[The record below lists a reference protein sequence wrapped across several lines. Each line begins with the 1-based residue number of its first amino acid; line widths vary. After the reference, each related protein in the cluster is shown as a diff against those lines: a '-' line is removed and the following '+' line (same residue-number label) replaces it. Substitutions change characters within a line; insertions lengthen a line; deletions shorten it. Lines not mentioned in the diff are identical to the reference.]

1 MQKSSDVVISRE
13 GEEASATCKDVS
25 IDPNNV
31 EHENSTLDL
40 EVQECD
46 RQTTTFTN
54 DPDKHFAQS
63 NEVQSDAVQPREMKT
78 FGYPLF
84 GVTVKVPNDETESRV
99 SVQQYPTV

>member
-25 IDPNNV
+25 IDPNIV

-40 EVQECD
+40 EVQMS
-46 RQTTTFTN
+46 TFTN

-84 GVTVKVPNDETESRV
+84 GITVKVPNDETESRV